1 MIDRTYFRFL
11 AHSGPI
17 NLGVDRV
24 AGALLDEICLCDV
37 EPLTVTEAMSL
48 VAIASPATIHRKI
61 DELLAAGLIEHK
73 QEGDNRRTKF
83 LVPTMKAL
91 DHYARLGAA
100 IREAVK

>member
-11 AHSGPI
+11 SFAGAPV
-17 NLGVDRV
+17 LGVDRV
-24 AGALLDEICLCDV
+24 SMALLDEICLCDV

-48 VAIASPATIHRKI
+48 AAIASPATIHRKI
-61 DELLAAGLIEHK
+61 DELIEKGLVEHR
-73 QEGDNRRTKF
+73 QEEGNQRTKY

-91 DHYARLGAA
+91 DHYSKLGAA

>member
-1 MIDRTYFRFL
+1 MIDRTYFKFL
-11 AHSGPI
+11 AHAGPI
-17 NLGVDRV
+17 DLGIDRV
-24 AGALLDEICLCDV
+24 SVALLDEISLCDV

-48 VAIASPATIHRKI
+48 AAIASPATLHRKI
-61 DELLAAGLIEHK
+61 DELVAAGLVEHK

>member
-24 AGALLDEICLCDV
+24 AVALLDEICLCDV

-48 VAIASPATIHRKI
+48 AAVASPATIHRKI
-61 DELLAAGLIEHK
+61 DELIAAGLIEHK
-73 QEGDNRRTKF
+73 QEGGNQRTKF

-91 DHYARLGAA
+91 DHYAKLGAA

>member
-1 MIDRTYFRFL
+1 MLDRTYFKFL
-11 AHSGPI
+11 AHCDST

-24 AGALLDEICLCDV
+24 AVALLDEICLCEVD
-37 EPLTVTEAMSL
+37 PLSVTEAMSL
-48 VAIASPATIHRKI
+48 AFVASPATVHRKI
-61 DELLAAGLIEHK
+61 DELIAAGLIEHK
-73 QEGDNRRTKF
+73 HEEGDQRTKF